1 MWQLTI
7 QQSYENFKTALPYGV
22 QAPCINRQAFGV
34 SQKKKKC
41 EHEKQKQLLKTTIS
55 SKVSALRAPFFITH
69 CIAKVNKPFNIG
81 EELILRAATDICCEL
96 LGEAAVQSCQVFLFR
111 LAP

>member
-1 MWQLTI
+1 METKHPALTDKPL
-7 QQSYENFKTALPYGV
+7 EFFK
-22 QAPCINRQAFGV
+22 R
-34 SQKKKKC
+34 KKNC

-69 CIAKVNKPFNIG
+69 CIAKVNKPFDIG

-96 LGEAAVQSCQVFLFR
+96 LGEAALQKEVRIPV
-111 LAP
+111 LASTITR